1 MREVCS
7 QKRYHPPTPAILAK
21 NQSKLASGEMVL
33 IGGRL
38 FKSGDAPYTNGEI
51 ASFRYTDDINWT
63 KIFNSSFGKKRAW
76 LLLEEALENYLG
88 SIAGTLHDG
97 TPIDQIS
104 FIIDGSKG
112 SETRFY
118 NNNKWKTKKSI
129 TTYGEADL
137 KLQVWSERLIGDEH
151 GLLITIDS
159 DSIAIA
165 MLNNIGAVIELSKV
179 WKGEDGSQYYSSIS
193 ARKNQCSS
201 VYTELVHIIHMN
213 PTNAPLQRIFC
224 VLAAGG
230 CDYSGKFLLTSL
242 CYSGRQQR
250 CLLKLLCIN
259 LSIVGGLLGF
269 GIKKEA
275 LVFFGRDGFDS
286 DEWFYRDGDD
296 FMVDVGMMITFLCEN
311 KVRKSR
317 KNLTVDKFC
326 LEVHRILWTILY
338 WCGCGRSETPAG
350 PPTNLGLEKN
360 WIANY
365 SANAT
370 SVETLLSTVESS
382 SQPLCIGTI

>member
-1 MREVCS
+1 MRDVCS

-21 NQSKLASGEMVL
+21 NQSKLASGEMVM

-38 FKSGDAPYTNGEI
+38 FKSADAPYTNGEI

-76 LLLEEALENYLG
+76 LLLEEALENYLS

-97 TPIDQIS
+97 TPIDS
-104 FIIDGSKG
+104 VNFIIDGSNG
-112 SETRFY
+112 NETRFY
-118 NNNKWKTKKSI
+118 NNGKWKTKKSI

-137 KLQVWSERLIGDEH
+137 KLQVWSERLIGDDH

-193 ARKNQCSS
+193 ARKHQCSS
-201 VYTELVHIIHMN
+201 VYTELVHVIHMN

-230 CDYSGKFLLTSL
+230 CDYSGKSL
-242 CYSGRQQR
+242 
-250 CLLKLLCIN
+250 
-259 LSIVGGLLGF
+259 
-269 GIKKEA
+269 
-275 LVFFGRDGFDS
+275 
-286 DEWFYRDGDD
+286 
-296 FMVDVGMMITFLCEN
+296 
-311 KVRKSR
+311 
-317 KNLTVDKFC
+317 
-326 LEVHRILWTILY
+326 
-338 WCGCGRSETPAG
+338 
-350 PPTNLGLEKN
+350 
-360 WIANY
+360 
-365 SANAT
+365 
-370 SVETLLSTVESS
+370 
-382 SQPLCIGTI
+382 